1 MPYFKKLTLEKS
13 KSDIIG
19 TTQIKLIK
27 KGRDYIKK
35 LEGEDINADSS
46 AYCYLNSWSHV
57 PGYTKL
63 KFWQHGWL
71 SFFKYSIINI
81 KSILGIGYL
90 GEYKTHFSSIENINA
105 ENVIITWCRKEDFDE
120 SDMFYDRYF
129 KINSK
134 DTNNEIWFLISI
146 DNYIPQN
153 LEKNLLI
160 FYNENI
166 TNKFKLKYL
175 LKIIIKEFLNNKFN
189 FFKIF
194 HKLSFSTVFSEIVS
208 DAIILSIKNL
218 NIKKACLPYEAQPL
232 HHNIFSKLKTCNIYT
247 IGYLHSALPPLMT
260 DLIYRLG
267 APDKLFVHGNS
278 QITILQKF
286 LNWPIQCLEFCK
298 SLRYRSSLIF
308 DMNGYIFL
316 PYDFFETSLYVREL
330 ELYLANAPINS
341 LPKLVL
347 RNHPHKSDSSKHN
360 ILIQKIDKLLV
371 KYQDKLNNNNNTKRK
386 LSLFLGATAA
396 IIEALELGVEVIHI
410 VTDPFFESHSDLIWD
425 NIEVETHSKYCYSYK
440 IKKQGEYISFGGVED
455 SVINLFKN

>member
-1 MPYFKKLTLEKS
+1 MPYFKKLILEKS

-19 TTQIKLIK
+19 NTQIKLIK
-27 KGRDYIKK
+27 RGRDYIKK

-71 SFFKYSIINI
+71 SFFKYSIINL
-81 KSILGIGYL
+81 KSILTIGYL
-90 GEYKTHFSSIENINA
+90 GKYKTHFSSIENINA
-105 ENVIITWCRKEDFDE
+105 KNVIITWCRKEDFDE

-153 LEKNLLI
+153 LEKNLLV

-166 TNKFKLKYL
+166 TNKFNLKFL
-175 LKIIIKEFLNNKFN
+175 LKIIKKEFLNNKFN

-194 HKLSFSTVFSEIVS
+194 HKLSASTVFSEIVS
-208 DAIILSIKNL
+208 DALIVSIKNL

-232 HHNIFSKLKTCNIYT
+232 HHNIFSKLKNCNIYT

-260 DLIYRLG
+260 DLIYRFG

-278 QITILQKF
+278 QITILKNF
-286 LNWPIQCLEFCK
+286 LNWPVQCLEFCK
-298 SLRYRSSLIF
+298 SLRYRSSSIF

-316 PYDFFETSLYVREL
+316 PYDFFDTSLYVREL
-330 ELYLANAPINS
+330 ELYFANAPINS
-341 LPKLVL
+341 LPILVL

-371 KYQDKLNNNNNTKRK
+371 KYQEKFNNNNTNRK

-410 VTDPFFESHSDLIWD
+410 VTDPVFESHSDLIWD

-440 IKKQGEYISFGGVED
+440 NKKQGEYISFGSVED